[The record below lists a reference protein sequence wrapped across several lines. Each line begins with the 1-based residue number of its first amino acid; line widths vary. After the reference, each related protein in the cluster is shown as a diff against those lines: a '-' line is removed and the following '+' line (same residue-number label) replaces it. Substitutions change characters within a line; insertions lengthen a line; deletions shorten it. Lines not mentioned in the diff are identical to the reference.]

1 MEMMDYVHKCLVCD
15 GISYEV
21 DEGDFDTGPRYTLYK
36 CGECLF
42 EWEVVEYGRK
52 ESL

>member
-1 MEMMDYVHKCLVCD
+1 MEMMDYIHKCLVCE

-21 DEGDFDTGPRYTLYK
+21 DEGVFESGPGYKLYK
-36 CGECLF
+36 CHECSF

-52 ESL
+52 GSL